1 MKEENIL
8 QDTDYNELEKLNVE
22 IQNMKILINELT
34 LKINKKEDDIKN
46 IINEKD
52 NIIKEMNIKLLNQ
65 EKENKNQLLIL
76 NNKIAEIYEKLNL
89 NDNMINNLKN
99 ENNEAINDINNNIIK
114 ENNSLIKKIDDKYEE
129 IKKINQSENSILKN
143 EINLLKVKD
152 ENYIILKVKI
162 NNKEIGK
169 DITYLNQI
177 NLYNFY
183 KNFEINDIIVFSDD
197 KISEVK
203 YRKISEYEYDEN
215 SKNCEKAQQIYYNLY
230 TPHYF
235 FLNFAKEGIHSI
247 KIIFKKH

>member
-1 MKEENIL
+1 MKKESIS
-8 QDTDYNELEKLNVE
+8 QDANYKDLEKLNVE
-22 IQNMKILINELT
+22 IQNMKMLINELS
-34 LKINKKEDDIKN
+34 LKMNKKEDDIKN

-52 NIIKEMNIKLLNQ
+52 NIIKEMNIQLLNQ
-65 EKENKNQLLIL
+65 EKENKNKLLIL
-76 NNKIAEIYEKLNL
+76 NNKIDEIYEKLKL
-89 NDNMINNLKN
+89 NDNMIYNLKN
-99 ENNEAINDINNNIIK
+99 KNNEAINDIKNIFVNEK
-114 ENNSLIKKIDDKYEE
+114 NALIKRIDDKYEE
-129 IKKINQSENSILKN
+129 IKQINQNISNVLKN

-183 KNFEINDIIVFSDD
+183 KNFEINDIIVFADD

-235 FLNFAKEGIHSI
+235 F
-247 KIIFKKH
+247 

>member
-1 MKEENIL
+1 MKKESIK
-8 QDTDYNELEKLNVE
+8 ELEKLNIE

-34 LKINKKEDDIKN
+34 LKMNKKEDDIKN

-65 EKENKNQLLIL
+65 EKENKSQLLIL
-76 NNKIAEIYEKLNL
+76 NNKIDEIYEKLNL

-99 ENNEAINDINNNIIK
+99 ENNEAINEVNNNIIK
-114 ENNSLIKKIDDKYEE
+114 ENNTLIKRIDDKYEE
-129 IKKINQSENSILKN
+129 IKKINQNENSILKN

-152 ENYIILKVKI
+152 ENYIILKVEI

-177 NLYNFY
+177 DEYKFY
-183 KNFEINDIIVFSDD
+183 KNFEINDIVVFVDGEITD
-197 KISEVK
+197 VKYNKISGYK
-203 YRKISEYEYDEN
+203 YDEN
-215 SKNCEKAQQIYYNLY
+215 SKNCEKAQQIYYHLY

-235 FLNFAKEGIHSI
+235 F
-247 KIIFKKH
+247 